1 MKHSYSCRERG
12 YTFAQ
17 KDFRPEKNL

>member
-1 MKHSYSCRERG
+1 MKHSYSYTESG
-12 YTFAQ
+12 YTFAE